1 VVSMPLELLDA
12 KPAGKERLLLWIRLL
27 RVVRVVEAELR
38 ERLKREFD
46 STLPRFDVLSALYR
60 ERDGMLMSNLSR
72 FLLVSNGNVTGIV
85 ERLVSDGLVRR
96 DARPDDRRAFNVRLT
111 PAGTARFE
119 AMAAAHESWITELL
133 GGIDEADAH
142 ELSVM
147 LKAFR
152 SNWEDEH

>member
-1 VVSMPLELLDA
+1 MVSVKLELLDA

-60 ERDGMLMSNLSR
+60 ERGGMLMSDLSR

-85 ERLVSDGLVRR
+85 ERLVGDGLVRR

-111 PAGTARFE
+111 PAGIARFE
-119 AMAAAHESWITELL
+119 AMAAAHESWIAELL
-133 GGIDEADAH
+133 GGVDEADAH
-142 ELSVM
+142 ELSAM

>member
-1 VVSMPLELLDA
+1 MPLELLDTGTTA
-12 KPAGKERLLLWIRLL
+12 KERLRLWIRLL

-60 ERDGMLMSNLSR
+60 ERDGMLMSDLSR

-85 ERLVSDGLVRR
+85 ERLVGDGLVRR
-96 DARPDDRRAFNVRLT
+96 NARPDDRRAFNVRLT
-111 PAGTARFE
+111 PAGIARFE

-133 GGIDEADAH
+133 SGIDEADAYK
-142 ELSVM
+142 LSAM